1 MKAKIVQKSN
11 SYKPEDMMVAH
22 KAIKAKWGLLRKDLQ
37 VGKYSFDDE
46 SEATKSKFLSEFDSL
61 FTTDGGEEYFSK
73 TLSDVCNNAYLI
85 RGTILGETEPT
96 PNGNQFIPNSQYI
109 KDDNR
114 FSPKGV
120 EWLYLAL
127 GYPKAKNGKDKAR
140 RCSEK
145 ECRVITGNRF
155 ALCEFGATKHDA
167 KLVDLTVGDTWSPT
181 QQQQE
186 IRRLIKSQ
194 LKKNPFIVE
203 TEILEQHPIC
213 KRMIV
218 AAYANIISSEL
229 FVPLNSDNKSLIYA
243 PFHCIAHYFQSL
255 GYCGIIYK
263 STVYDKGKNL
273 VLFNKNLAI
282 PIEKSIKVY
291 TI

>member
-11 SYKPEDMMVAH
+11 CYKPEDMMVAH
-22 KAIKAKWGLLRKDLQ
+22 KAIKAKWELLRKDLQ
-37 VGKYSFDDE
+37 VGKYTFDDE
-46 SEATKSKFLSEFDSL
+46 SEATNSKFLSEFDSL

-73 TLSDVCNNAYLI
+73 TLSDVYNNAYLI
-85 RGTILGETEPT
+85 RGTILGETDPT
-96 PNGNQFIPNSQYI
+96 PNGNRFIPNSQYI

-127 GYPKAKNGKDKAR
+127 GYPKTQNGKAR
-140 RCSEK
+140 KCSEK
-145 ECRVITGNRF
+145 ECRVLSGYRF
-155 ALCEFGATKHDA
+155 ALCEFETTEHDG
-167 KLVDLTVGDTWSPT
+167 KIVDLTVGEKWSPEK
-181 QQQQE
+181 QHQD

-194 LKKNPFIVE
+194 RKKNPFIVE

-213 KRMIV
+213 KRIIV

-229 FVPLNSDNKSLIYA
+229 FVPLDSDNKSLIYA